1 MAQAPTMVRPR
12 PADEPPSRSEAT
24 PGRGF
29 RGDVEGL
36 RAVAVGLVL
45 LYHAGLSLVP
55 GGFVGVDVFFVI
67 SGFLITGLLVKELRK
82 TGRISLAGFYA
93 RRAKRLLP
101 ATAVVLISTAVLVL
115 MFVPK
120 IHWTEIGGDI
130 VASALYVVN
139 WRLANRSVDYL
150 AEDSGASP
158 LQHFWSLAVEEQYY
172 LVWPVLILL
181 ATLWVRRRGRPMTGA
196 LWLGLAVIG
205 LPSLAWSIY
214 QTAYEPA
221 RAFFITTT
229 RMWELAVGAAVAIAA
244 SQLARMPRVV
254 AVVLGWAG
262 LAAIAASGLV
272 YSVRTPWPGS
282 AALLPVLGSAAVIA
296 AGTAAGRAGPIMLLG
311 TRPFLWVGALSYS
324 LYLWHWPLIVI
335 ATYYWGGLSVQRGLL
350 LAAISVIP
358 AYLTYRLIEN
368 PFRHSAALSR
378 SPRLALSI
386 GANATMIGVLAGTM
400 VVLAVPT
407 AAAPAGPSP
416 GAAVLEPR
424 TGSGTGAAKGAPVDK
439 VEWITPDPLQ
449 ATKDVPELYADGC
462 QVSEASS
469 DPKACV
475 YGNPDGNTTVALV
488 GDSKIAQWLPAFQ
501 ELAKTNDWK
510 IVTQTKSACPLST
523 APITLNGEVY
533 QSCADWN
540 SNLLAALTG
549 PDKPDYVITSQVRSI
564 ALKPAGLSGHA
575 AGVDAMVAGMHA
587 SWTTLTDAGVKVIVL
602 GDTPQTGM
610 SVYECVSENTD
621 HLTRCTYDRARGVTR
636 SALPTQQAAVAGM
649 PEVKLVDL
657 TRSICPTPKCA
668 PVIGNVL
675 VYRQGSHLT
684 ATYIKTLAP
693 KLGEELTVAGL
704 PADGKS

>member
-1 MAQAPTMVRPR
+1 
-12 PADEPPSRSEAT
+12 
-24 PGRGF
+24 
-29 RGDVEGL
+29 
-36 RAVAVGLVL
+36 
-45 LYHAGLSLVP
+45 
-55 GGFVGVDVFFVI
+55 
-67 SGFLITGLLVKELRK
+67 
-82 TGRISLAGFYA
+82 
-93 RRAKRLLP
+93 
-101 ATAVVLISTAVLVL
+101 
-115 MFVPK
+115 
-120 IHWTEIGGDI
+120 
-130 VASALYVVN
+130 
-139 WRLANRSVDYL
+139 
-150 AEDSGASP
+150 
-158 LQHFWSLAVEEQYY
+158 
-172 LVWPVLILL
+172 

-229 RMWELAVGAAVAIAA
+229 RMWELAIGAALAIAA

-262 LAAIAASGLV
+262 LAAIAAAGLV
-272 YSVRTPWPGS
+272 YSVHTPWPGY

-296 AGTAAGRAGPIMLLG
+296 AGTAAGRAGPIALLG

-335 ATYYWGGLSVQRGLL
+335 ATYHWGELSLLRGLL
-350 LAAISVIP
+350 VAAISVIP
-358 AYLTYRLIEN
+358 AYVTYRLIEN
-368 PFRHSAALSR
+368 PFRYSAALSR

-386 GANATMIGVLAGTM
+386 GANATLIGVLAGTM
-400 VVLAVPT
+400 VVLAVPS

-416 GAAVLEPR
+416 GAAVLESR
-424 TGSGTGAAKGAPVDK
+424 SGATRGAPVDK

-462 QVSEASS
+462 QVSAASS

-475 YGNPDGNTTVALV
+475 YGNPDGKTTVALV

-501 ELAKTNDWK
+501 LLAKANDWK
-510 IVTQTKSACPLST
+510 IITHTKSACPFSSAL
-523 APITLNGEVY
+523 ITLNGEEY
-533 QSCADWN
+533 QSCTAWN
-540 SNLLAALTG
+540 ARVLAALTG
-549 PDKPDYVITSQVRSI
+549 PDKPDYVITSQVRKF
-564 ALKPAGLSGHA
+564 AVRPAGLSGRA
-575 AGVDAMVAGMHA
+575 AAVDAMVAGMHA
-587 SWTTLTDAGVKVIVL
+587 SWTALIDAGVKVIVL

-621 HLTRCTYDRARGVTR
+621 HLTRCTYDRAKGVAR
-636 SALPTQQAAVAGM
+636 SALPTQQAAVASM

-657 TRSICPTPKCA
+657 TRSICPTPQCA

-693 KLGEELTVAGL
+693 QLGKELTTAEL